1 MTTVDDKTL
10 FERITSRRDGKA
22 FDQLFRRYYARL
34 LAFASQY
41 VSENDAENVV
51 QDVMT
56 HLWEN
61 AGSIHLQHS
70 VSTYLFTAVK
80 YRCLTLISRGQVRQ
94 KVLSNLRMT
103 YLDEVAVS
111 SVSNHVHY
119 AELRALYSKTLEQMP
134 APQRETF
141 LMSRYDDMT
150 YEEIARAQNVSVKTV
165 EYRISQVLK
174 RLQEVLSEFIP

>member
-1 MTTVDDKTL
+1 MTTEDDKTL
-10 FERITSRRDGKA
+10 FERIAADRDGKA

-41 VSENDAENVV
+41 LDQTDAENVV

-56 HLWEN
+56 YLWEN
-61 AGSIHLQHS
+61 AGSIRLQHS

-80 YRCLTLISRGQVRQ
+80 YRCLTLISRGQVGE
-94 KVLSNLRMT
+94 KVMTNLRMT
-103 YLDEVAVS
+103 YLDEVAAT
-111 SVSNHVHY
+111 SVSNQVYY
-119 AELRALYSKTLEQMP
+119 AELRTLYSRTLEEIP

-141 LMSRYDDMT
+141 LMSRNDDMT
-150 YEEIARAQNVSVKTV
+150 YEEIAIAQNISVKTV

-174 RLQEVLSEFIP
+174 RLREVLSEYIP